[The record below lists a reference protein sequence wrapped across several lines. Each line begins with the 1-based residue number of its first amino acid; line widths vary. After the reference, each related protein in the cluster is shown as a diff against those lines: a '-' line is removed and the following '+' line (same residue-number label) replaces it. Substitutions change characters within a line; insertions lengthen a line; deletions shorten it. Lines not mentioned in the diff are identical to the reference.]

1 MKTCLSETLT
11 KLCAFSV
18 FAFGLVSLTSETTCA
33 IEAPAVKAGETAGFR
48 NVGDT
53 AVKAT
58 ETQGFRNVGGADS
71 PKPLTLGN
79 SGVPQTPI
87 IHPPITFTGADT
99 PGFIVPT
106 PPTAG
111 FMTPDANAH
120 NLNPVTPD
128 TPHSLPFSLAIP
140 VTAMP
145 LTLVTLDETR
155 AGPNQIGGTPVSP
168 FSKTA
173 ITQDVRI
180 LAEIHALDLY

>member
-1 MKTCLSETLT
+1 MTTCLSETLT

-18 FAFGLVSLTSETTCA
+18 FAFGLVSLTSETTRA

-58 ETQGFRNVGGADS
+58 ETQGFRNIGGADS
-71 PKPLTLGN
+71 PKPVTLGN

-87 IHPPITFTGADT
+87 MHPPITFTGADT
-99 PGFIVPT
+99 PGFIVPK

-111 FMTPDANAH
+111 FMTPDTNAH
-120 NLNPVTPD
+120 DLNPVISDTQHALPNTPWA
-128 TPHSLPFSLAIP
+128 PAPG
-140 VTAMP
+140 MP

-155 AGPNQIGGTPVSP
+155 AGPNQTGGTPVSP

-173 ITQDVRI
+173 IIQDVRI